1 MLFYVP
7 LILVIMVGC
16 FFCGPTIDNFIL
28 YSLYNNIYYNRNET
42 KRITHKIVN
51 NKNDLLTDDKV

>member
-1 MLFYVP
+1 
-7 LILVIMVGC
+7 MVGC

-28 YSLYNNIYYNRNET
+28 YSLYNNIYFNRNET